1 MDRDGF
7 RVKGR
12 ARGLRR
18 CRREEEEE
26 GEKEAG
32 GCWCVSALGWWCG
45 ALLMG
50 LLVFSGVGPARA
62 QTPVTNQH
70 LFDTTA
76 FIPEHGQRRMAEFAQ
91 QPVVTGR
98 VMFLGDSITEGGDWE
113 SLLGDNTAVNRGISG
128 DITYG
133 VLGRLDDVVAR
144 RPSKLFILIG
154 INDIGK
160 DIPDNVIADNI
171 RKIIQDVG
179 RRSPET
185 EIILQS
191 LLPVNPTVQGFP
203 QHYDKQEHVM
213 NTNRLLHIVAAATG
227 VTLVNLFEPF
237 LDARYRLDPQFTY
250 DGLHLNDAGYAKWVE
265 VLTAAGH
272 L

>member
-1 MDRDGF
+1 MDGNREALVDMARRG
-7 RVKGR
+7 KGR
-12 ARGLRR
+12 GRGRSLVRFR
-18 CRREEEEE
+18 TGVPELPSLLS
-26 GEKEAG
+26 A
-32 GCWCVSALGWWCG
+32 VSFVI
-45 ALLMG
+45 G
-50 LLVFSGVGPARA
+50 LSVLVGIVPAVA
-62 QTPVTNQH
+62 QSPVTNQH

-76 FIPEHGQRRMAEFAQ
+76 FIPDHGRQRMAAFEE

-98 VMFLGDSITEGGDWE
+98 VMFLGDSITEDGDWA
-113 SLLGDNTAVNRGISG
+113 SLLGDSTVVNRGISG

-171 RKIIQDVG
+171 RKIIQEVG

-213 NTNRLLHIVAAATG
+213 NTNRLLRIVASAAG
-227 VTLVNLFEPF
+227 VTLVDLFEPF
-237 LDARYRLDPQFTY
+237 LDDGYRLDPQFTY

-265 VLTAAGH
+265 VLTERGH